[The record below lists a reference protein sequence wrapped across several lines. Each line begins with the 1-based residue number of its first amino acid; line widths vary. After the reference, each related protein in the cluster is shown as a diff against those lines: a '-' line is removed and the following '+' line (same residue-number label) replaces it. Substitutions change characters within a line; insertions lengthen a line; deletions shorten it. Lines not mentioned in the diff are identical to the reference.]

1 MNKSLKIKIERKI
14 GRKILKRGDCQYLSE
29 RIFNETNKT
38 LSYNTIRRT
47 FNLDP
52 KSNVKASLSTLNI
65 LANFIGSNSY
75 DDFNRDSFHDEDW
88 HLNIKICGW
97 INHMSEDDLSNELN
111 LSWKNNNNF
120 SRTFVSVIRQLLLL
134 RKIKLVNDLILK
146 SKIDLENLNY
156 SELVFI
162 GNGIGSVLRKIEVDE
177 DDLLLLLKNDFFVE
191 YIFLLFVDYSS
202 LTGYYGQLYNII
214 EKERL
219 ELRSDYQLFFK
230 SVNNF
235 RNILLQKEIKLIK
248 FQELVNNSLHPIL
261 IGRLAS
267 IEIAACKEMNI
278 SYDYVL
284 NDISDRINTSKEQ
297 AIDYLYEIKSVALL
311 LKDFSLMTWIYT
323 NESNYSKEKIL
334 KDNINKADNG
344 HAYFWY
350 DDFLI
355 QEEYHLAHQ
364 QYSYIVQLIL
374 AIKNNRLKQT
384 TSILKKI
391 NKEKWVLSYYSYLSL
406 FFTIINY
413 HLAKDKI
420 EKNDSFNRYK
430 IICENLNYPIFDEK
444 YLKNYFI

>member
-1 MNKSLKIKIERKI
+1 
-14 GRKILKRGDCQYLSE
+14 
-29 RIFNETNKT
+29 
-38 LSYNTIRRT
+38 
-47 FNLDP
+47 
-52 KSNVKASLSTLNI
+52 
-65 LANFIGSNSY
+65 
-75 DDFNRDSFHDEDW
+75 
-88 HLNIKICGW
+88 
-97 INHMSEDDLSNELN
+97 
-111 LSWKNNNNF
+111 
-120 SRTFVSVIRQLLLL
+120 LL

-162 GNGIGSVLRKIEVDE
+162 GNGIGSVFRKIEVDE

-248 FQELVNNSLHPIL
+248 FQELVNKSLHQIL

-267 IEIAACKEMNI
+267 IEIAACIQMNI

-374 AIKNNRLKQT
+374 AIKNNKLKQT

-413 HLAKDKI
+413 HLAKDKF